1 MFTGSAGKMFG
12 KGRSSVPQMPCTT
25 ALSSEERPSVTM
37 MSEMTGS
44 PIMGRRMSRSVR
56 MPSSA
61 EKTSVR
67 TNDQK
72 KGIWYCTDRV
82 RQT

>member
-1 MFTGSAGKMFG
+1 M
-12 KGRSSVPQMPCTT
+12 PQMPWMM
-25 ALSSEERPSVTM
+25 ALRSEESPSVTM

-61 EKTSVR
+61 EKTRVR
-67 TNDQK
+67 RKAQK
-72 KGIWYCTDRV
+72 KGTWYCTVRV